1 MKPYKNIQSKH
12 LGFLLFIARATP
24 VIGLFVFIFSIL
36 LFSLTFVGAMSLVT
50 FLPMS
55 LSAFLPMSLVTF
67 LPISMGIIFF
77 SGLFAVLVAWEEGYR
92 LRTEHIV
99 NSAEI

>member
-12 LGFLLFIARATP
+12 LGFLLFIARATA

-36 LFSLTFVGAMSLVT
+36 MFCLTFIGVSMGAMSLVT

-55 LSAFLPMSLVTF
+55 
-67 LPISMGIIFF
+67 MGIIFF
-77 SGLFAVLVAWEEGYR
+77 SGLLAVLVAWEEGYR
-92 LRTEHIV
+92 SRTEHII
-99 NSAEI
+99 NSAKI

>member
-12 LGFLLFIARATP
+12 LGFLLFIARATA

-50 FLPMS
+50 
-55 LSAFLPMSLVTF
+55 FLPMSLVTF

>member
-12 LGFLLFIARATP
+12 LGFLLFIARATA

-36 LFSLTFVGAMSLVT
+36 LFCLTFVGASIGAMSLVT
-50 FLPMS
+50 FLPM
-55 LSAFLPMSLVTF
+55 
-67 LPISMGIIFF
+67 SMGIIFF

>member
-1 MKPYKNIQSKH
+1 
-12 LGFLLFIARATP
+12 
-24 VIGLFVFIFSIL
+24 
-36 LFSLTFVGAMSLVT
+36 MSLVT
-50 FLPMS
+50 
-55 LSAFLPMSLVTF
+55 FLPMSLVTF

-92 LRTEHIV
+92 LRTERII

>member
-12 LGFLLFIARATP
+12 LGFLLFIARATA

-50 FLPMS
+50 
-55 LSAFLPMSLVTF
+55 FLPMSLVTF

-92 LRTEHIV
+92 LRTERII

>member
-12 LGFLLFIARATP
+12 LGFLLFIARATA

-36 LFSLTFVGAMSLVT
+36 LFCLTFVGASIGAMSLVT

-55 LSAFLPMSLVTF
+55 
-67 LPISMGIIFF
+67 MGIIFF
-77 SGLFAVLVAWEEGYR
+77 SGLLAVLVAWEEGYR

>member
-12 LGFLLFIARATP
+12 LGFLLFIARATA

-36 LFSLTFVGAMSLVT
+36 LFSLTFVGA
-50 FLPMS
+50 
-55 LSAFLPMSLVTF
+55 MSLVTF

>member
-12 LGFLLFIARATP
+12 LGFLLFIARATAI
-24 VIGLFVFIFSIL
+24 IGLFVFIFSIL
-36 LFSLTFVGAMSLVT
+36 MFCLTVVGISMGAMSLVT

-55 LSAFLPMSLVTF
+55 
-67 LPISMGIIFF
+67 MGIIFF
-77 SGLFAVLVAWEEGYR
+77 SGLLAVLVAWEEGYR

-99 NSAEI
+99 NNAKV

>member
-12 LGFLLFIARATP
+12 LGFLLFIARATA

-50 FLPMS
+50 FLP
-55 LSAFLPMSLVTF
+55 
-67 LPISMGIIFF
+67 ISMGVIFF
-77 SGLFAVLVAWEEGYR
+77 SGLLAVLVAWEEGYR

-99 NSAEI
+99 NSAKI